1 MSWVSDLSSNQL
13 NATYI
18 EGFLDIS
25 GGNMTVR
32 DSSRKLSMG
41 TGNMSVS
48 GTTTIIQPYT
58 CITDVTLNNRL
69 IVIGDVSMGD
79 ASFNIMN
86 NLSINGTL
94 SAGSYKDGS
103 IPLSSLY
110 RRFDTDMSYN
120 NQKLQMNGDVS
131 LNGTVQFSASTAL
144 NIKNKIQFGDGTFIS
159 TTNKESNGTTFK
171 ASTFNNMNVTGA
183 FSSDPSPPVAS
194 DYRIKTNVQTLD
206 SVHVLDNLRPVTYHQ
221 TQLARQDIGFLAHE
235 LQEYYPELVDGEK
248 DGEHMQSVD
257 YSGVLPIL
265 INEVQLLKSKIE
277 TIRANRRSL

>member
-25 GGNMTVR
+25 GGNVTVR
-32 DSSRKLSMG
+32 DSSHKLSMG

-48 GTTTIIQPYT
+48 GTTTIVQPYT
-58 CITDVTLNNRL
+58 CITDVSLNNRL

-86 NLSINGTL
+86 NLAINGTL
-94 SAGSYKDGS
+94 SAGSYADGS
-103 IPLSSLY
+103 IALSSIY
-110 RRFDTDMSYN
+110 TQFATDISYN
-120 NQKLQMNGDVS
+120 GQKLQMNGDVS
-131 LNGTVQFSASTAL
+131 LNGTTQFSATTTL

-159 TTNKESNGTTFK
+159 TTNKEANGTTFK
-171 ASTFNNMNVTGA
+171 ASTFRNMTVTGD
-183 FSSDPSPPVAS
+183 FKSDPTPPVAS

-206 SVHVLDNLRPVTYHQ
+206 ETHVLDNLRPVTYYQ

-235 LQEYYPELVDGEK
+235 LQQYYPELVDGEK
-248 DGEHMQSVD
+248 DGEEMQSVD
-257 YSGVLPIL
+257 YSGVLPVL
-265 INEVQLLKSKIE
+265 INEIQQLKSKIE
-277 TIRANRRSL
+277 SIRANRRS

>member
-25 GGNMTVR
+25 GGNVTVR
-32 DSSRKLSMG
+32 DSSHKLSMG

-48 GTTTIIQPYT
+48 GTTTIVQPYT
-58 CITDVTLNNRL
+58 CITDVSLNNRL

-86 NLSINGTL
+86 NLAINGTL
-94 SAGSYKDGS
+94 STGSYADGS
-103 IPLSSLY
+103 IALSSIY
-110 RRFDTDMSYN
+110 TQFDTDISYN
-120 NQKLQMNGDVS
+120 GQKLQMNGDVS
-131 LNGTVQFSASTAL
+131 LNGTTQFSATTTL

-159 TTNKESNGTTFK
+159 TTNKEANGTTFK
-171 ASTFNNMNVTGA
+171 ASTFNNMEVIGD
-183 FSSDPSPPVAS
+183 FKSDPTPPVAS

-206 SVHVLDNLRPVTYHQ
+206 ETHVLDNLRPVTYYQ

-235 LQEYYPELVDGEK
+235 LQQYYPELVDGEK
-248 DGEHMQSVD
+248 DGEEMQSVD
-257 YSGVLPIL
+257 YSGVLPVL
-265 INEVQLLKSKIE
+265 INEIQQLKSKIE
-277 TIRANRRSL
+277 SIRATRRS

>member
-25 GGNMTVR
+25 GGNVTVR

-41 TGNMSVS
+41 TGNMSVT
-48 GTTTIIQPYT
+48 GTTTVIQPYT
-58 CITDVTLNNRL
+58 CITDVSLNNRL

-86 NLSINGTL
+86 NLSINGIL
-94 SAGSYKDGS
+94 SAGSYADGS

-131 LNGTVQFSASTAL
+131 LNGNVQFSATTTL
-144 NIKNKIQFGDGTFIS
+144 NIKNNIQFGDGTVIS
-159 TTNKESNGTTFK
+159 TTNKVNNIFK
-171 ASTFNNMNVTGA
+171 KSTFNNMTVIGEFT
-183 FSSDPSPPVAS
+183 STPVLTPS
-194 DYRIKTNVQTLD
+194 DYRIKTNVQTLGA
-206 SVHVLDNLRPVTYHQ
+206 VHVLDNLRPVTYHQ
-221 TQLARQDIGFLAHE
+221 TQLDRQDIGFLAHE
-235 LQEYYPELVDGEK
+235 LQEYLPELVDGEK
-248 DGEHMQSVD
+248 DGIQMQSID
-257 YSGVLPIL
+257 YSGILPIL
-265 INEVQLLKSKIE
+265 INELQQLKSKIE

>member
-25 GGNMTVR
+25 GGNVTVR

-58 CITDVTLNNRL
+58 CITDVSLNNRL

-86 NLSINGTL
+86 NLSINGIL
-94 SAGSYKDGS
+94 SAGSYANGS

-131 LNGTVQFSASTAL
+131 LNGTVQFSASTTL
-144 NIKNKIQFGDGTFIS
+144 NIKNQIQFGDGTVIS
-159 TTNKESNGTTFK
+159 TTNKEADGTTFK
-171 ASTFNNMNVTGA
+171 ASTFNSMDVSGVFTSA
-183 FSSDPSPPVAS
+183 SSPYVAS

-206 SVHVLDNLRPVTYHQ
+206 AVHVLDNLRPVTYNQ
-221 TQLARQDIGFLAHE
+221 TRLARQDIGFLAHE
-235 LQEYYPELVDGEK
+235 LQEYYPELVEGEK

-257 YSGVLPIL
+257 YNGVLPVL
-265 INEVQLLKSKIE
+265 INEVQRLKSKIE

>member
-25 GGNMTVR
+25 GGNVTVR

-41 TGNMSVS
+41 TGNISVS
-48 GTTTIIQPYT
+48 GTTTIMQPYT
-58 CITDVTLNNRL
+58 CITDVSLNNRL

-86 NLSINGTL
+86 NLAINGTL
-94 SAGSYKDGS
+94 SAGSYADGS
-103 IPLSSLY
+103 IALSSLY

-131 LNGTVQFSASTAL
+131 LNGTVQFSASTTL

-159 TTNKESNGTTFK
+159 TTNKEANGTTFK
-171 ASTFNNMNVTGA
+171 ASTFLSMDVIGIFASNPLLT
-183 FSSDPSPPVAS
+183 PS

-206 SVHVLDNLRPVTYHQ
+206 AVHVLDNLRPVTYHQ

-235 LQEYYPELVDGEK
+235 LQQYYPELVHGEK

-257 YSGVLPIL
+257 YSGILPVL
-265 INEVQLLKSKIE
+265 INEVQRLKSKIE
-277 TIRANRRSL
+277 SIRAIRRS

>member
-25 GGNMTVR
+25 GGNVTVR

-58 CITDVTLNNRL
+58 CITDVSLNNRL

-94 SAGSYKDGS
+94 SAGSYADGS

-131 LNGTVQFSASTAL
+131 LNGTVQFSASTTL
-144 NIKNKIQFGDGTFIS
+144 NIKNQIQFGDGTVIS
-159 TTNKESNGTTFK
+159 TTNKEADGTTFK
-171 ASTFNNMNVTGA
+171 ASTFNNMTVIGA
-183 FSSDPSPPVAS
+183 FTSTPILTPS

-206 SVHVLDNLRPVTYHQ
+206 AVHVLDNLRPVTYNQ

-235 LQEYYPELVDGEK
+235 LQEYFPELVDGEK
-248 DGEHMQSVD
+248 DGEQMQSVD
-257 YSGVLPIL
+257 YSGVLPVL
-265 INEVQLLKSKIE
+265 INEVQRLKSKIE

>member
-25 GGNMTVR
+25 GGNVTVR

-48 GTTTIIQPYT
+48 GTTTIVQPYT
-58 CITDVTLNNRL
+58 CITDVSLNNRL

-79 ASFNIMN
+79 ASFNILN
-86 NLSINGTL
+86 NLAINGTL
-94 SAGSYKDGS
+94 SAGSYADGS
-103 IPLSSLY
+103 IALNSIY
-110 RRFDTDMSYN
+110 TQFGTDISYVD
-120 NQKLQMNGDVS
+120 QKLQMNGDVS
-131 LNGTVQFSASTAL
+131 LNGTAQFSASTTL

-171 ASTFNNMNVTGA
+171 ASTFKSMTVLGDFASN
-183 FSSDPSPPVAS
+183 PVLTPS

-206 SVHVLDNLRPVTYHQ
+206 ETHVLDQLRPVTYYQ
-221 TQLARQDIGFLAHE
+221 TQIARNDIGFLAHE
-235 LQEYYPELVDGEK
+235 LQQYYPELVEGDK
-248 DGEHMQSVD
+248 DSEQMQSID
-257 YSGVLPIL
+257 YSGIVPIL
-265 INEVQLLKSKIE
+265 IKEIQQLKSKIE
-277 TIRANRRSL
+277 SIRASRRA

>member
-25 GGNMTVR
+25 GGNVTVR

-41 TGNMSVS
+41 TGNMSVT

-58 CITDVTLNNRL
+58 CITDVSLNNRL

-86 NLSINGTL
+86 NLSINGIL
-94 SAGSYKDGS
+94 SAGSYADGS
-103 IPLSSLY
+103 IALSSLY

-131 LNGTVQFSASTAL
+131 LNGNVQFSATTTL

-159 TTNKESNGTTFK
+159 TTNKESDGTTFLP
-171 ASTFNNMNVTGA
+171 STFKSMTVIGA
-183 FSSDPSPPVAS
+183 FTSDPSPPVPS

-206 SVHVLDNLRPVTYHQ
+206 AVHVLDNLRPVTYHQ

-235 LQEYYPELVDGEK
+235 LQEYLPELVDGEK
-248 DGEHMQSVD
+248 DGIQMQSID
-257 YSGVLPIL
+257 YSGILPIL
-265 INEVQLLKSKIE
+265 INELQQLKSKIE

>member
-25 GGNMTVR
+25 GGNVTVR
-32 DSSRKLSMG
+32 DSSHKLSMG

-48 GTTTIIQPYT
+48 GTTTIVQPYT
-58 CITDVTLNNRL
+58 CITDVSLNNRL

-86 NLSINGTL
+86 NIAINGTL
-94 SAGSYKDGS
+94 SAGSFNAGS
-103 IPLSSLY
+103 IALSSIY
-110 RRFDTDMSYN
+110 TQFATDISYN
-120 NQKLQMNGDVS
+120 GQKLQMNGDVS
-131 LNGTVQFSASTAL
+131 LNGTTQFSATTTL

-159 TTNKESNGTTFK
+159 TTNKEANGTTFK
-171 ASTFNNMNVTGA
+171 ASTFNNMEVTGD
-183 FSSDPSPPVAS
+183 FKSDPVLTPS

-206 SVHVLDNLRPVTYHQ
+206 ETHVLDNLRPVTYYQ

-235 LQEYYPELVDGEK
+235 LQQYYPELVDGEK
-248 DGEHMQSVD
+248 DGEEMQSVD
-257 YSGVLPIL
+257 YSCVLPVL
-265 INEVQLLKSKIE
+265 INEIQQLKSKIE
-277 TIRANRRSL
+277 SIRANRSS

>member
-25 GGNMTVR
+25 GGNVTVR

-41 TGNMSVS
+41 TGNMSVT

-103 IPLSSLY
+103 IALSSLY

-131 LNGTVQFSASTAL
+131 LNGTTQFSASTTL

-159 TTNKESNGTTFK
+159 TTNKEADGTTFK

-183 FSSDPSPPVAS
+183 FASNPSPPVAS

-206 SVHVLDNLRPVTYHQ
+206 ETHVLDNIRPVTYHQ
-221 TQLARQDIGFLAHE
+221 TQLDRQDIGFLAHE
-235 LQEYYPELVDGEK
+235 LQEYFPELVDGEK

-257 YSGVLPIL
+257 YSGVLPLL
-265 INEVQLLKSKIE
+265 INEVQRLKSKIE

>member
-25 GGNMTVR
+25 GGNVTVR

-48 GTTTIIQPYT
+48 GTTTVIQPYT
-58 CITDVTLNNRL
+58 CITDVSLNNRL

-79 ASFNIMN
+79 ASFNILN
-86 NLSINGTL
+86 NLSINGIL
-94 SAGSYKDGS
+94 SAGSYADGS
-103 IPLSSLY
+103 IALSSLY

-131 LNGTVQFSASTAL
+131 LNGTVQFSATTTL
-144 NIKNKIQFGDGTFIS
+144 NIKNKIQFSDGTFIS
-159 TTNKESNGTTFK
+159 STNRQSNGTFND
-171 ASTFNNMNVTGA
+171 SSFNNMTVINEFA
-183 FSSDPSPPVAS
+183 SNPVLTPS
-194 DYRIKTNVQTLD
+194 DYRIKTNVQNLD
-206 SVHVLDNLRPVTYHQ
+206 AVHVLDNLRPVTYHQ

-235 LQEYYPELVDGEK
+235 LQEYLPELVEGEK
-248 DGEHMQSVD
+248 DGIQMQSVD

-265 INEVQLLKSKIE
+265 VNEVQRLKTKIE
-277 TIRANRRSL
+277 AIRASRQI

>member
-1 MSWVSDLSSNQL
+1 MSWISDLSSNQL

-25 GGNMTVR
+25 GGNLTVR
-32 DSSRKLSMG
+32 DSSHKLSMG
-41 TGNMSVS
+41 TGNMSVT

-58 CITDVTLNNRL
+58 CITDVTVNNRL
-69 IVIGDVSMGD
+69 NVIGDVSIGD
-79 ASFNIMN
+79 ASFNIVN
-86 NLSINGTL
+86 NLAINGTL

-103 IPLSSLY
+103 IALSSLY

-131 LNGTVQFSASTAL
+131 LNGNVQFSASTTL

-159 TTNKESNGTTFK
+159 TTNKEADGTTFK

-183 FSSDPSPPVAS
+183 FASNPVLTPS

-206 SVHVLDNLRPVTYHQ
+206 ETHVLDNLRPVTYHQ

-248 DGEHMQSVD
+248 DGDEMQSVD
-257 YSGVLPIL
+257 YIGVLPIL
-265 INEVQLLKSKIE
+265 INEVQRLRSKVAVLSKKLI
-277 TIRANRRSL
+277 S

>member
-58 CITDVTLNNRL
+58 CITDVSLNNRL

-86 NLSINGTL
+86 NLAINGTL
-94 SAGSYKDGS
+94 SAGSYADGS
-103 IPLSSLY
+103 IALSSLY
-110 RRFDTDMSYN
+110 RQFDTDMSYN
-120 NQKLQMNGDVS
+120 NQKLQMNADIS
-131 LNGTVQFSASTAL
+131 LNGTTQFSASTTL

-159 TTNKESNGTTFK
+159 TTNKEANGTTFK
-171 ASTFNNMNVTGA
+171 ASTFRNMTVTGA
-183 FSSDPSPPVAS
+183 FTSTPELTPS

-206 SVHVLDNLRPVTYHQ
+206 TVHVLDNLRPVTYHQ
-221 TQLARQDIGFLAHE
+221 TQLDRQDIGFLAHE
-235 LQEYYPELVDGEK
+235 LQQYYPELVEGEK
-248 DGEHMQSVD
+248 DGIQMQSVD

-265 INEVQLLKSKIE
+265 INELQRLKSKIE

>member
-25 GGNMTVR
+25 GGNVTVR

-58 CITDVTLNNRL
+58 CITDVSLNNRL

-86 NLSINGTL
+86 NLSINGIL
-94 SAGSYKDGS
+94 SAGSYADGS

-131 LNGTVQFSASTAL
+131 LNGNVQFSASTTL

-159 TTNKESNGTTFK
+159 TTNKVNNIFK
-171 ASTFNNMNVTGA
+171 KSTFNNMTVIGEFT
-183 FSSDPSPPVAS
+183 STPVLTPS
-194 DYRIKTNVQTLD
+194 DYRIKTNVQTLGA
-206 SVHVLDNLRPVTYHQ
+206 VHVLDNLRPVTYHQ
-221 TQLARQDIGFLAHE
+221 TQLDRQDIGFLAHE
-235 LQEYYPELVDGEK
+235 LQEYLPELVEGEK
-248 DGEHMQSVD
+248 DGIQMQSVD

-265 INEVQLLKSKIE
+265 INELQQLKSKIE
-277 TIRANRRSL
+277 TIRANRQI

>member
-25 GGNMTVR
+25 GGNVTVR
-32 DSSRKLSMG
+32 DSSHKLSMG

-48 GTTTIIQPYT
+48 GTTTIVQPYT
-58 CITDVTLNNRL
+58 CITDVSLNNRL

-86 NLSINGTL
+86 NLAINGTL
-94 SAGSYKDGS
+94 SAGSFNAGS
-103 IPLSSLY
+103 IALSSIY
-110 RRFDTDMSYN
+110 TQFGTDISYN
-120 NQKLQMNGDVS
+120 GQKLQMNGDVS
-131 LNGTVQFSASTAL
+131 LNGTTQFSATTTL

-159 TTNKESNGTTFK
+159 TTNKEANGTTFK
-171 ASTFNNMNVTGA
+171 ASTFRNMTVTGD
-183 FSSDPSPPVAS
+183 FKSDPTPPVAS

-206 SVHVLDNLRPVTYHQ
+206 ETHVLDNLRPVTYYQ

-235 LQEYYPELVDGEK
+235 LQQYYPELVDGEK
-248 DGEHMQSVD
+248 DGEEMQSVD
-257 YSGVLPIL
+257 YSGVLPVL
-265 INEVQLLKSKIE
+265 INEIQQLKSKIE
-277 TIRANRRSL
+277 SIRATRRF